1 MKKLKRGDPVTFFI
15 IFFTAVAFA
24 IAGLLFPPPG
34 QIDNS
39 LLILIAQFLVLAAG
53 VYGISFQVD
62 IQKGRASAGKSDEDS
77 REEENINN

>member
-15 IFFTAVAFA
+15 IFFTAVGFA

-53 VYGISFQVD
+53 VYGFSFTVD
-62 IQKGRASAGKSDEDS
+62 IQKGRVEAGKEKPQ
-77 REEENINN
+77 EEEIINN

>member
-1 MKKLKRGDPVTFFI
+1 MKKLKRGDPVTFFV

-39 LLILIAQFLVLAAG
+39 LLILIAQLLVLAAG

-62 IQKGRASAGKSDEDS
+62 IQKGKASAGKNEESQDDEI
-77 REEENINN
+77 INN

>member
-1 MKKLKRGDPVTFFI
+1 MKKLKRGDPKTFFI

-39 LLILIAQFLVLAAG
+39 MLILVAQFLVLAAG
-53 VYGISFQVD
+53 VYGFSFQVD
-62 IQKGRASAGKSDEDS
+62 IQKGRVEAGKENTD
-77 REEENINN
+77 EEEIINN

>member
-1 MKKLKRGDPVTFFI
+1 MKKIKRGDPVTFFI

-39 LLILIAQFLVLAAG
+39 LLILIAQFLVLSAG
-53 VYGISFQVD
+53 VYGLSFRVD
-62 IQKGRASAGKSDEDS
+62 IQKGKVDAGRRVDNPN
-77 REEENINN
+77 EEEES

>member
-15 IFFTAVAFA
+15 IFFTAVGFA

-39 LLILIAQFLVLAAG
+39 LLILIAQFLVLSAG

-62 IQKGRASAGKSDEDS
+62 IQKGKAAAGKDIEESQDDEI
-77 REEENINN
+77 INN

>member
-1 MKKLKRGDPVTFFI
+1 MKKLKRGDPVTFFV

-39 LLILIAQFLVLAAG
+39 LLILIAQLLVLAAG
-53 VYGISFQVD
+53 VYGFSFQVD
-62 IQKGRASAGKSDEDS
+62 IQKGKVEAGKETED
-77 REEENINN
+77 EENINN

>member
-1 MKKLKRGDPVTFFI
+1 MRKVKGGNPILFLI

-39 LLILIAQFLVLAAG
+39 LLILIAQFLVLSASI
-53 VYGISFQVD
+53 YGFELHVNVKEGKVD
-62 IQKGRASAGKSDEDS
+62 AGKVK
-77 REEENINN
+77 EEFPESTES

>member
-1 MKKLKRGDPVTFFI
+1 MKKLKRGDPKTFFI
-15 IFFTAVAFA
+15 IFFAPVAFA

-53 VYGISFQVD
+53 VYGFSFTVD
-62 IQKGRASAGKSDEDS
+62 IQKGKVEAGKENTED
-77 REEENINN
+77 EENINN